1 MRPTRRV
8 AVLLAGVA
16 ALAVAVAVAPIP
28 DVPAMVERFGPAA
41 PAAAVIVGAA
51 LLVALVPR
59 TPISVACGLLFGP
72 ALGTVCAIVVA
83 MLGAA
88 ATFTLGRLLGREFVV
103 QRMARAPG
111 GARLRHA
118 FDAVERWI
126 GREGWLAV
134 AAIRSWPL
142 GPYGLV
148 GYVYGTSA
156 VRVRSYALGT
166 LVPATPSAIVYA
178 QLGAA
183 AGGGAAHPAT
193 YVLLPFGIVLT
204 AFVAWRTRRHARPT
218 LPTPTPTPTPP
229 YPRDLGHI
237 AVD

>member
-16 ALAVAVAVAPIP
+16 ALAVATALLPIP
-28 DVPAMVERFGPAA
+28 DVPAVVQRFGPAA
-41 PAAAVIVGAA
+41 PVAAVIVGAA

-88 ATFTLGRLLGREFVV
+88 ATFALGRMLGREFVV
-103 QRMARAPG
+103 QRLARAPG
-111 GARLRHA
+111 GARLRR
-118 FDAVERWI
+118 AVEVIERWI
-126 GREGWLAV
+126 SREGWLAV
-134 AAIRSWPL
+134 AAVRSWPL

-156 VRVRSYALGT
+156 VRVRSYVLGT

-178 QLGAA
+178 LLGAA
-183 AGGGAAHPAT
+183 AGGSATHPAT
-193 YVLLPFGIVLT
+193 FALLPFGIVLT
-204 AFVAWRTRRHARPT
+204 AFVAWRTRRHSRP
-218 LPTPTPTPTPP
+218 LPSPEEGT
-229 YPRDLGHI
+229 G
-237 AVD
+237 